1 MKSVTYKELIIIDGK
16 EYLVYETDHT
26 ESVQQA
32 IDDGVLRDEHEQIY
46 DYVHDDVLNHEGF

>member
-32 IDDGVLRDEHEQIY
+32 INDEILKDDHQEIY
-46 DYVHDDVLNHEGF
+46 DYVYDDMLNHEGF